1 MNAPERPEAPAA
13 KKATPAAPSR
23 RRRWLL
29 ITAIVAG
36 TVLALLVVSWLG
48 WAGYRA
54 YKRARLPTDA
64 PLIALSL
71 DDFWLNRTGVTKPFF
86 ENALLNAEARMVE
99 LDFKDGGDPVD
110 SKKVAKLLADVDGII
125 LGGGGDVD
133 PRLYGGDPQKASFVN
148 RACDDFQLELIKQ
161 ARARDIPILG
171 VCRGCQLLNIAF
183 GGTLKDL
190 GDSPEVKKRHF
201 MKEHDVFL
209 AEDSRLARIMGKVEW
224 KDFWSTHQQALD
236 KLGKGVKAV
245 AWADAERQEIEAVEI
260 TVEPWMIGV
269 IWHPEREALRDH
281 SLSLFQA
288 LVKQA
293 RARRTQK

>member
-1 MNAPERPEAPAA
+1 MSTPERPEVPAA
-13 KKATPAAPSR
+13 KKATPAAPS

-54 YKRARLPTDA
+54 YKRAGLPPDA
-64 PLIALSL
+64 PRIALSL
-71 DDFWLNRTGVTKPFF
+71 DNFLLNRTGVPKAMF
-86 ENALLNAEARMVE
+86 ETALLKAEARLVE

-110 SKKVAKLLADVDGII
+110 SKKVAELLADVDGII

-133 PRLYGGDPQKASFVN
+133 PRLYGGDPQKASLVN

-161 ARARDIPILG
+161 ARARGIPILG
-171 VCRGCQLLNIAF
+171 VCRGCQLLNVAF

-190 GDSPEVKKRHF
+190 RDSPEEKDRHF
-201 MKEHDVFL
+201 LTQHDVFL
-209 AEDSRLARIMGKVEW
+209 AEDSRLARIMGKVAWE
-224 KDFWSTHQQALD
+224 DFLSTHQQSID
-236 KLGKGVKAV
+236 KLGKGVQAV
-245 AWADAERQEIEAVEI
+245 AWADADRQEIEAVEI

-293 RARRTQK
+293 RARRGKN

>member
-1 MNAPERPEAPAA
+1 MNAPERSEAPAA
-13 KKATPAAPSR
+13 KTATPAAPA
-23 RRRWLL
+23 RRRWLR

-54 YKRARLPTDA
+54 YKRAGLPPDA
-64 PLIALSL
+64 PRIALSL
-71 DDFWLNRTGVTKPFF
+71 DDFWLNQTGVSKATF
-86 ENALLNAEARMVE
+86 ETALLKVEARLIE

-110 SKKVAKLLADVDGII
+110 SEKVAKLLADVDGII

-161 ARARDIPILG
+161 ARARGIPLLG

-190 GDSPEVKKRHF
+190 GDSPEEKDRHF
-201 MKEHDVFL
+201 MTQHDIFL
-209 AEDSRLARIMGKVEW
+209 AKDSHLARIMGKVEW
-224 KDFWSTHQQALD
+224 KDFLITHQQSID
-236 KLGKGVKAV
+236 KLGKGVQAV

-260 TVEPWMIGV
+260 TAEPWMIGV
-269 IWHPEREALRDH
+269 IWHPEREALRNH
-281 SLSLFQA
+281 SLSLFKA

-293 RARRTQK
+293 RARRGKN